1 MKIKDKAEKNRFK
14 IMIQKIVLVLIL
26 RQSYQNLK
34 NKKLL
39 IITFI
44 LVSGRWLIE
53 VERRILM
60 DIVVMKN
67 NIIGVAVWIV
77 KKTVEDVLK
86 D

>member
-1 MKIKDKAEKNRFK
+1 MKIKDRAEKNRFK

-44 LVSGRWLIE
+44 LVNGKWLIE

-77 KKTVEDVLK
+77 KKKVEDVLK

>member
-1 MKIKDKAEKNRFK
+1 MKIKDRVEKNRFK

-44 LVSGRWLIE
+44 LVNGKWLIE

-60 DIVVMKN
+60 VIVVMKN
-67 NIIGVAVWIV
+67 NIVGVAVWIV
-77 KKTVEDVLK
+77 KKKVEDVLK